1 VAGGGVCG
9 VGQSRVCHARVAHSL
24 THTLH
29 VKGTRTPSVMWYGV
43 IWRGAMWC
51 PVMCVNEQR
60 NN

>member
-1 VAGGGVCG
+1 
-9 VGQSRVCHARVAHSL
+9 VAHSL